1 MSLEQQNNSIG
12 CRLSDNGGIPVLR
25 QLATLAGCIVVSFGC
40 VAYCSDIVEPGSLE
54 GLLIRTESTNVV
66 LTWPSDPRESFVV
79 LWRSNANWQTPWTVL
94 TNQLHASSK
103 TNQTAFYDREF
114 LGRVPTV
121 VTNTSFTEFYRVFVI
136 PDFWFDLDGV
146 TLSGG
151 PKNPGEDFL
160 PFYHGSKE
168 TGIFKPHVSMLVD
181 GKDENFGEEDIQRVN
196 FSTEEDVQKV
206 NFSTTTKPRWSYADG
221 FWFKHDRIPNGEHN
235 LQLTTLLTLN
245 NFVGDF
251 SQYLTLT
258 NKPVRVWA
266 TNDITYVGWEDLIQG
281 SNYTYAAQSVEP
293 RANWRIDVFDTKGQL
308 LVSKTGQIR
317 WTWDLRDKQGKSRDD
332 SDTDMSFPST
342 LTTWPIGD
350 SSKEE
355 QRSGKAIRDKSSLT
369 WWSLRLGQD
378 FVRKEPTSEERRR
391 RFVFSEAHPL
401 ESRVPSRPWTDLQP
415 PKKP

>member
-1 MSLEQQNNSIG
+1 MSIVQQNKSIG
-12 CRLSDNGGIPVLR
+12 CRL
-25 QLATLAGCIVVSFGC
+25 LATLAGCLLVSFCG
-40 VAYCSDIVEPGSLE
+40 VGYCSDIVELESVE
-54 GLLIRTESTNVV
+54 GLRFETKSNNIV
-66 LTWPSDPRESFVV
+66 LTWPSDRREGFVV
-79 LWRSNANWQTPWTVL
+79 LWRSNANWQLPWIVL

-114 LGRVPTV
+114 LGHVPTA
-121 VTNTSFTEFYRVFVI
+121 VTNTSFREFYRVFVI
-136 PDFWFDLDGV
+136 PDFWIDLKGV

-160 PFYHGSKE
+160 PFYRGNNA
-168 TGIFKPHVSMLVD
+168 TDFFMPHVSLLVD
-181 GKDENFGEEDIQRVN
+181 GKDENFGEEDIVRVN
-196 FSTEEDVQKV
+196 FSTEEKIQRV
-206 NFSTTTKPRWSYADG
+206 NLSTAAKPRWGYANG
-221 FWFKHDRIPNGEHN
+221 FWFKHDRIPNGEHS
-235 LQLTTLLTLN
+235 LQLTALLTLN

-258 NKPVRVWA
+258 NKPVRVWV

-281 SNYTYAAQSVEP
+281 SNYTYVAQSVEP
-293 RANWRIDVFDTKGQL
+293 RVNWRIDVFDSKGQL
-308 LVSKTGQIR
+308 LISKTDQTTNGEIR
-317 WTWDLRDKQGKSRDD
+317 WTWDLHDQQGKSHDD

-342 LTTWPIGD
+342 LTTWPVGN
-350 SSKEE
+350 SSKEDP
-355 QRSGKAIRDKSSLT
+355 RAGKTMRDKSSLT

-391 RFVFSEAHPL
+391 RFVFSETHPL

>member
-12 CRLSDNGGIPVLR
+12 GRLSDNGGIPGLR

-40 VAYCSDIVEPGSLE
+40 VAYCSDIVELGSLE

-121 VTNTSFTEFYRVFVI
+121 VTNTSFTDFYRIFVI
-136 PDFWFDLDGV
+136 PDFWFDLEEV

-160 PFYHGSKE
+160 PFYRGSKE
-168 TGIFKPHVSMLVD
+168 TDVFKPQVRLLVD
-181 GKDENFGEEDIQRVN
+181 GKDENFVEEDVQRVN
-196 FSTEEDVQKV
+196 FSTAA
-206 NFSTTTKPRWSYADG
+206 KPRWGYVDG
-221 FWFKHDRIPNGEHN
+221 FWFRHDVIPNGEHT
-235 LQLTTLLTLN
+235 LQLTALLTLN
-245 NFVGDF
+245 TFVGDL
-251 SQYLTLT
+251 SQYCTLT
-258 NKPVRVWA
+258 NKPVHVRV

-281 SNYTYAAQSVEP
+281 SNYTYVAQSVES
-293 RANWRIDVFDTKGQL
+293 RVNWRIDVFDTKGQL
-308 LVSKTGQIR
+308 LASKTDQTTNGEIR
-317 WTWDLRDKQGKSRDD
+317 WTWDLRDKRGKSRDD

-350 SSKEE
+350 SSKEK
-355 QRSGKAIRDKSSLT
+355 QHSLKAMRDKSSQT

-378 FVRKEPTSEERRR
+378 FVRKEPSSEERRR
-391 RFVFSEAHPL
+391 KFVFSEAHPL
-401 ESRVPSRPWTDLQP
+401 ESRVQSRPWTDLQP
-415 PKKP
+415 RKKP